1 MTICPENFAIVSGI
15 GQSQY
20 PLVAFDNALRNAGIG
35 DFNLVKVS
43 SILPAYCVYRESIS
57 AKNGSIIYAAYSSI
71 TVKEGEIGNTAVAVA
86 LPSLPNE
93 SGVIFECS
101 ILEQHS
107 DLESILRGMCLEAMG
122 NRKKTVMEIKY
133 TSKDVSGIP
142 GLFSVAI
149 SAVVMW

>member
-1 MTICPENFAIVSGI
+1 MTIRPENFTIVSGS

-20 PLVAFDNALRNAGIG
+20 PLVAFDNALRDAGIG

-43 SILPAYCVYRESIS
+43 SILPAHCVYKESIS
-57 AKNGSIIYAAYSSI
+57 AENGSIIFTAYSSI

-101 ILEQHS
+101 ILEQYS
-107 DLESILRGMCLEAMG
+107 DLESVLRGMCLEAMS
-122 NRKKTVMEIKY
+122 NRKKMVTEIKY
-133 TSKDVSGIP
+133 ASKDVSGTP